1 MPFILSLIAILFSWI
16 FIEIFILSFILIYKE
31 KKDKSYLTLKK
42 FKLLIRTLIIILFAL
57 VVIYMYFFQTEELRT
72 IIILCIG
79 FIK

>member
-42 FKLLIRTLIIILFAL
+42 FKLLIRTLIIILFTL
-57 VVIYMYFFQTEELRT
+57 VVIYMYFFETEELRAA
-72 IIILCIG
+72 INLCIG
-79 FIK
+79 LIK